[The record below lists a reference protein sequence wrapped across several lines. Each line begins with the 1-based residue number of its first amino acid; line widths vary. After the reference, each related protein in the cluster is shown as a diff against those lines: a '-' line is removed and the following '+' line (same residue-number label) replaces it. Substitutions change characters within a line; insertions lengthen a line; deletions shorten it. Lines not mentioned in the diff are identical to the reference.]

1 MQLHTLMKLIKNNFM
16 VDEKLK
22 VYIYEDRIDFID
34 YTSPIDLP
42 DGELLKEFNG
52 LLISLYTKENKIVAI
67 EHHSLN
73 LITPKNKNIYTFLC
87 SLIETS
93 ITDLH
98 KFPIITK
105 DCTNEDDL
113 VQIL

>member
-1 MQLHTLMKLIKNNFM
+1 MQLHTLMKLVKNHFM

-34 YTSPIDLP
+34 YTSPIELP

-52 LLISLYTKENKIVAI
+52 LLITIYYKDTKIIALEP
-67 EHHSLN
+67 HSLN
-73 LITPKNKNIYTFLC
+73 LITPRNTEIYKFLC
-87 SLIETS
+87 DIIGAE
-93 ITDLH
+93 IADLH
-98 KFPIITK
+98 KYTVIKNK
-105 DCTNEDDL
+105 DEEENL